1 MKKKLLLL
9 LLPLL
14 ITFKMDAQELKSE
27 TPLRLDGNIIK
38 LANSNIELDK
48 NGFPKQI
55 ATFYNQSK
63 IPTNLLYEN
72 IHFHFVRKSDGKNIN
87 LRNADLVFIGVNHRF
102 GAKGLSIKWKAKSLN
117 DSLLME
123 VTGAIQKDGI
133 LFYKVKV
140 KALQNL
146 SLKDVTMHIP
156 FVKTVP
162 IGIKGFGLPESV
174 RPELVEW
181 QWDGPFK
188 NQNWAWLGNQ
198 DAGMKYVLDKGDWN
212 NNGKGGVTVG
222 IKGSSMLANN
232 YTNDFELKKGELR
245 HYNFQLVVKPLASVK
260 K

>member
-14 ITFKMDAQELKSE
+14 ITFKVDAQELKSQ
-27 TPLRLDGNIIK
+27 TPIKLDGNIIR

-55 ATFYNQSK
+55 ATLYNQSK
-63 IPTNLLYEN
+63 LPTNLLYEN
-72 IHFHFVRKSDGKNIN
+72 IHFHFVRKSDGKNMN
-87 LRNADLVFIGVNHRF
+87 LKNADLVFISGGTRF
-102 GAKGLSIKWKAKSLN
+102 GAKRISIKWKAKSLN

-133 LFYKVKV
+133 LFYKVSV

-156 FVKTVP
+156 FIKTVP
-162 IGIKGFGLPESV
+162 VRMMGFGVAEGT

-181 QWDGPFK
+181 NWDGQFK
-188 NQNWAWLGNQ
+188 NQNGAWLGNQ
-198 DAGMKYVLDKGDWN
+198 DAGMKYILEKGDWN
-212 NNGKGGVTVG
+212 NEGKGGVTVA
-222 IKGSSMLANN
+222 IKGGSMLANN
-232 YTNDFELKKGELR
+232 YTNDFELKRGEVR
-245 HYNFQLVVKPLASVK
+245 HYNFQLVVKPIALIK